1 MFGTEIL
8 TETLVV
14 VDGGAEALDGGA
26 PVPPGPLARPV
37 RLVGP
42 DGSAFSGA
50 AGPAGPAGPKGDKGD
65 PGEPGVTSA
74 ATASALGLVK
84 QAAAVAPV
92 AAADAAAAASETV
105 SKAEF
110 DAAVAVA
117 NETKKQL
124 NALIASLAASGTLA

>member
-1 MFGTEIL
+1 MFGSEIL

-14 VDGGAEALDGGA
+14 VDGGAGDQGEGSA

-50 AGPAGPAGPKGDKGD
+50 AGPAGPKGDKGD

-124 NALIASLAASGTLA
+124 NALIASLAASGALA